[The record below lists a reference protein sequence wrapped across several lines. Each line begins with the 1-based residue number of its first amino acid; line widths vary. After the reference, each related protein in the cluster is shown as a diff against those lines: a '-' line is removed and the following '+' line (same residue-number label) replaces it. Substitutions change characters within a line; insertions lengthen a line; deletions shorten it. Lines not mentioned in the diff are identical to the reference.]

1 MKCDDAP
8 VPGSRQGRVTLHQVA
23 AELGV
28 SAKTVSNAYS
38 RPDQLSAGLRARVLA
53 VAEQLGYAG
62 PDPLAAGLRRG
73 RVGAFGVAYA
83 NSLSYAFD
91 DPVSVVLLAGITSV
105 AERAGTGLLLA
116 SGSGSDGSGPAAAT
130 VGTVGTAV
138 IDGLIVASLG
148 DDDPVLSVVTPVG
161 CPWSSST
168 SPTPGGCAT
177 PRGVPRRG
185 SASTTAPP
193 RPPPH
198 GT

>member
-8 VPGSRQGRVTLHQVA
+8 VPGTRQGRVTLQQVA

-53 VAEQLGYAG
+53 VAERLGYPG

-73 RVGAFGVAYA
+73 RGGALGIAYA

-91 DPVSVVLLAGITSV
+91 DPVSVVLLAGVTSV

-116 SGSGSDGSGPAAAT
+116 SGSAADGPGP
-130 VGTVGTAV
+130 GTVRSAV
-138 IDGLIVASLG
+138 LDGLIVASLG
-148 DDDPVLSVVTPVG
+148 DDDPVLPVVAARRLPVVVLDQPDAG
-161 CPWSSST
+161 
-168 SPTPGGCAT
+168 
-177 PRGVPRRG
+177 R
-185 SASTTAPP
+185 
-193 RPPPH
+193 
-198 GT
+198 